1 MENIFLLVIKFAAG
15 EIRETLTLHGVA
27 PIPCNCQ
34 LGKERG
40 DGEKTSPH
48 KVKASYE

>member
-15 EIRETLTLHGVA
+15 EIRVTLTLHGIA

-34 LGKERG
+34 LGKECG
-40 DGEKTSPH
+40 DREKTPAYI
-48 KVKASYE
+48 K

>member
-15 EIRETLTLHGVA
+15 EIKVTLTLCGVA

-34 LGKERG
+34 LGKECG
-40 DGEKTSPH
+40 DREKKTSPYN
-48 KVKASYE
+48 VKASY